1 MECWGT
7 IFSHKFNLQISQPRV
22 LVLRPLFEHSV
33 ANSFAC
39 FSINVNNSPILLD
52 VLLLMQKNCSILN
65 YYYYYYWC
73 ILLFVYYFSI
83 NINNSQKKIVLFWT
97 RQLMAIWGAWW
108 PWLPHRCQPAPV
120 TSVTSQAVKPCE
132 TLRARC
138 KHQNSW
144 DLWMLPSG
152 KLT

>member
-1 MECWGT
+1 
-7 IFSHKFNLQISQPRV
+7 
-22 LVLRPLFEHSV
+22 
-33 ANSFAC
+33 
-39 FSINVNNSPILLD
+39 
-52 VLLLMQKNCSILN
+52 MQKNCSILN
-65 YYYYYYWC
+65 HYYYWC

-83 NINNSQKKIVLFWT
+83 NVNNSQKKLVLFWT

-138 KHQNSW
+138 KHRNSW

-152 KLT
+152 KLTKLWKITIFNGKINYKWAIFNSYVKLPEGIVFNILHTWINQG